1 MWSGA
6 SACLLLYSGVPPR
19 GSDGAGCEAGANR
32 TFTRPRCFYSLV
44 PEAGVEPALGVLPRE
59 LGQEAEQTG
68 IAARYGRLKMS
79 GFRASSS
86 PACSRSATPSLG
98 TGGDQDPSRRRRV
111 VPGAALGNAADR
123 AKEILGVGAPAHGRH
138 RALRYR
144 ELQAVDPDGAH
155 EVELGCRLLA
165 VGRVQHEAVRRPAL
179 RERHDPLLRDDGAD
193 R

>member
-86 PACSRSATPSLG
+86 PACSRSARPSFARMWPTCFLTVAG
-98 TGGDQDPSRRRRV
+98 LMPSAV
-111 VPGAALGNAADR
+111 
-123 AKEILGVGAPAHGRH
+123 EISLF
-138 RALRYR
+138 
-144 ELQAVDPDGAH
+144 D
-155 EVELGCRLLA
+155 
-165 VGRVQHEAVRRPAL
+165 
-179 RERHDPLLRDDGAD
+179 
-193 R
+193 

>member
-68 IAARYGRLKMS
+68 IAARYGRLK
-79 GFRASSS
+79 R
-86 PACSRSATPSLG
+86 RS
-98 TGGDQDPSRRRRV
+98 
-111 VPGAALGNAADR
+111 
-123 AKEILGVGAPAHGRH
+123 
-138 RALRYR
+138 
-144 ELQAVDPDGAH
+144 
-155 EVELGCRLLA
+155 
-165 VGRVQHEAVRRPAL
+165 
-179 RERHDPLLRDDGAD
+179 RHDEDRRQPPESELLHHAHPHGSRFPAQTQASEIDSGAQALAGVIAEIPANHACPGGAIARDERAHRSPDHIHNPERYEPPAGK
-193 R
+193 RVF